1 MRLKM
6 KAPVFRALLALV
18 LLSTGGA
25 AHAAGARLTV
35 EATEFVVRLD
45 DGRVLRGSDVTGMQ
59 IILRHEGRELAVRID
74 GVSEDDKAV
83 GGRAFLYSTSI
94 HDPVSGA
101 SQNLCAADPLGRSLG
116 FPIPDG
122 KGGFSFTCT
131 SGAEGKCILA
141 GYRPWDTR
149 PGGPPLADLHRACV
163 HLLRADY
170 GGDDRPTTRNG
181 TRIDFYDRFGI
192 QVSEPADDMTFEAAW
207 GPEGAVCIARP
218 RIAENVS
225 LDDLAARYPRLKDH
239 LGPQAC
245 SEEVMRADP
254 RALIFNRS
262 VPSSH

>member
-1 MRLKM
+1 MRLTM
-6 KAPVFRALLALV
+6 KTLAIRVLLASTV
-18 LLSTGGA
+18 LLTSEN

-35 EATEFVVRLD
+35 EGTEFVVRLD
-45 DGRVLRGSDVTGMQ
+45 DGKVLRGGDVTGMQ
-59 IILRHEGRELAVRID
+59 IILRTENRELAVRID

-83 GGRAFLYSTSI
+83 GGQVFLYSTTV

-101 SQNLCAADPLGRSLG
+101 SQNFCAADPLGRSLG
-116 FPIPDG
+116 FPVPDRN
-122 KGGFSFTCT
+122 GGFSFTCT

-141 GYRPWDTR
+141 GYRPWDTK

-170 GGDDRPTTRNG
+170 GGDDRPSTRNG
-181 TRIDFYDRFGI
+181 TRIDFYDRYGI

-207 GPEGAVCIARP
+207 APEGAVCVAHP
-218 RIAENVS
+218 RVADNIS
-225 LDDLAARYPRLKDH
+225 LDELSARYPRLKDR

-245 SEEVMRADP
+245 SEETMRADP

-262 VPSSH
+262 VPASR